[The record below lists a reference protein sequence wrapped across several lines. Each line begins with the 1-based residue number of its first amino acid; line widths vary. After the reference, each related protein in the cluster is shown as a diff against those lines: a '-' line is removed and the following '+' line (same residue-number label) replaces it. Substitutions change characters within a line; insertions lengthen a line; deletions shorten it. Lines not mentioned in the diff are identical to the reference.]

1 MIDLEIDISMTTNEI
16 KQLLDEY
23 LVTAIERI
31 ITEMSTTSE
40 PTPKRLIDKFELVCL
55 DDNHDRMMLRQER
68 LRQYH
73 DSDRAF
79 QMERLKKFSQKI
91 PEHITNIFI
100 ERILDVQ
107 SSQPHEIH
115 DHEDEDQDE
124 DEDEDQDEDQDEDW
138 PDEEAP
144 VLLSV

>member
-1 MIDLEIDISMTTNEI
+1 M
-16 KQLLDEY
+16 
-23 LVTAIERI
+23 
-31 ITEMSTTSE
+31 
-40 PTPKRLIDKFELVCL
+40 
-55 DDNHDRMMLRQER
+55 
-68 LRQYH
+68 
-73 DSDRAF
+73 
-79 QMERLKKFSQKI
+79 FSQTYQKI

-124 DEDEDQDEDQDEDW
+124 DQDEDW